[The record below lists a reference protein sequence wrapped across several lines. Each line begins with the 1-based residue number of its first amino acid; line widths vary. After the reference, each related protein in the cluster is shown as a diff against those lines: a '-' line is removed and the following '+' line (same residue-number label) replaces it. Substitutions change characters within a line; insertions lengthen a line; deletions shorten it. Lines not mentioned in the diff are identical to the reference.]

1 MEKEYIHQPLQDI
14 EETGEEQNFILNQE
28 DKRNHTLDK
37 MAEKEKLEREY
48 VIPLRNKWK
57 RVPRYK
63 RANKAVKAIKEF
75 LAKHMKIRDRDLN
88 KIKIDTYLNEE
99 IWFRGIRKP
108 PSRIKVKA
116 VKEDDIVKAELYEL
130 PEKLKFKKAREDKRE
145 AKAIEEIK
153 PKKVLPVPGEKTE
166 ESKEESV
173 KKEDS
178 KKEETKEKTEK
189 KKEDETKKE
198 EAKEKKAAV
207 VEAGQKMEKELA
219 KKAKHQTKQSKQP
232 KRQQRKA
239 LVK

>member
-1 MEKEYIHQPLQDI
+1 
-14 EETGEEQNFILNQE
+14 
-28 DKRNHTLDK
+28 

-75 LAKHMKIRDRDLN
+75 LAKHMKIRDRDLK

-116 VKEDDIVKAELYEL
+116 VKEKDIVKVELYEL

-145 AKAIEEIK
+145 KKALAEIK
-153 PKKVLPVPGEKTE
+153 PKEIPPMPGEKPGEEAKESKEKDSKEEAKEKTE
-166 ESKEESV
+166 EK
-173 KKEDS
+173 
-178 KKEETKEKTEK
+178 KKEEA
-189 KKEDETKKE
+189 KKE
-198 EAKEKKAAV
+198 EAKEKKSAV
-207 VEAGQKMEKELA
+207 VEAGQKMEKEFA

>member
-1 MEKEYIHQPLQDI
+1 
-14 EETGEEQNFILNQE
+14 
-28 DKRNHTLDK
+28 

-75 LAKHMKIRDRDLN
+75 LAKHMKIRDRDLK
-88 KIKIDTYLNEE
+88 KIKIDRYLNEE

-108 PSRIKVKA
+108 PSKIKVKA
-116 VKEDDIVKAELYEL
+116 VKEDDVVKAELYEL
-130 PEKLKFKKAREDKRE
+130 PEKLKFKKAREEKRE
-145 AKAIEEIK
+145 AKAIEKIK
-153 PKKVLPVPGEKTE
+153 QKEVPPVPKEKTE
-166 ESKEESV
+166 ESKEEEV

-178 KKEETKEKTEK
+178 KKEEEKESDKEEK
-189 KKEDETKKE
+189 KV

-207 VEAGQKMEKELA
+207 VEAGQKMEKEFA
-219 KKAKHQTKQSKQP
+219 KKAKHDVGGKTKQP

>member
-1 MEKEYIHQPLQDI
+1 
-14 EETGEEQNFILNQE
+14 
-28 DKRNHTLDK
+28 

-75 LAKHMKIRDRDLN
+75 LAKHMKIRDRDLK
-88 KIKIDTYLNEE
+88 KIKIDRYLNEE

-116 VKEDDIVKAELYEL
+116 VKENDIVKAELYEL

-153 PKKVLPVPGEKTE
+153 PKEVPPVPGEKTE
-166 ESKEESV
+166 ESKEEKV
-173 KKEDS
+173 
-178 KKEETKEKTEK
+178 KKEETKEDEKKTEE
-189 KKEDETKKE
+189 KKEA

-207 VEAGQKMEKELA
+207 VEAGQKMEKEFA
-219 KKAKHQTKQSKQP
+219 KKAKHDVGGKTKQP
-232 KRQQRKA
+232 KRRQRKA